1 MTSKK
6 ELKIAFSMAIL
17 LFIVGV
23 FCYSAFSST
32 KPAQPVRLM
41 FKCVAGNVLFDHAT
55 HAEEKGKYDASCDD
69 CHHEE
74 SDDADN
80 QTCGE
85 CHKRE
90 GTEDVET
97 KRSDAFHGQCIECH
111 KEKELGPVEC
121 SKCHVM

>member
-32 KPAQPVRLM
+32 KPAQPVRIM
-41 FKCVAGNVLFDHAT
+41 FKCVAGNVLFDHST
-55 HAEEKGKYDASCDD
+55 HAEDYDASCED

-74 SDDADN
+74 SDSDN

-90 GTEDVET
+90 STEDVET
-97 KRSDAFHGQCIECH
+97 KRSDAFHGQCINCH
-111 KEKELGPVEC
+111 KEQSGPVEC